1 MIEIDLSWFLKF
13 RLDFIK
19 IMQKKPTQIIEFLNY
34 TYLSKNIL
42 SNYVNIKKW
51 KFYVFYIIIFRL

>member
-13 RLDFIK
+13 VLDFIK

-42 SNYVNIKKW
+42 SNYVNIKNEN
-51 KFYVFYIIIFRL
+51 FMFFIF